1 MKIFK
6 LISIISTLF
15 CLLICLFVI
24 DPFFG
29 VRYTVSESLP
39 YKFFISRPCSHVVK
53 NQYVAFEHPK
63 SPVLV
68 AKQVIGM
75 AGDYISMQ
83 GDHLCINEQ
92 DYGHILEISQ
102 SGMHLH
108 PTAEGQIP
116 EGYVFV
122 YGPHPESFDSRYQE
136 FGLVKTEQLKETLW
150 PLF

>member
-6 LISIISTLF
+6 LIVLISACFYLVS
-15 CLLICLFVI
+15 LVI
-24 DPFFG
+24 MGQFFG

-39 YKFFISRPCSHVVK
+39 YKFFISRPCSHIVK

-63 SPVLV
+63 SAVLV
-68 AKQVIGM
+68 AKQVIGI

-83 GDHLCINEQ
+83 GGHLCINEQ
-92 DYGHILEISQ
+92 DYGHVLEISP

-108 PTAEGQIP
+108 PIAERRIP

-122 YGPHPESFDSRYQE
+122 YAPNPESFDSRYQE

-150 PLF
+150 PIF